1 MRTESLTADAV
12 SVRAIGETMPL
23 ERFSMLYVT
32 REKFPGYRVDLTELY
47 SAGLAGRGHRIDW
60 VMQSSEAGPARIE
73 RLGPGERVFVGAAGA
88 GTGVLAKALNLV
100 RGLMQDMS
108 VWRLARA
115 GRYDFIQVRDKHV
128 AGLIGLWAART
139 RKIPFFFWMSF
150 PFADADLYRVSEF
163 KDDYPLSYR
172 IFCKI
177 RGHLTGWLLYRV
189 ILPRAD
195 HIFVQSERMQ
205 RDVAAHG
212 IAPAKMTPVP
222 MGISL
227 AGVRDAR
234 IDAAQ
239 DPRLRGRWPVVYVG
253 TLKRMRRLDFLIEA
267 FRLVHER
274 EPRAILIM
282 VGDAAPEEMQ
292 FLHAEVQKRDL
303 AEHVV
308 FTGLLPRDEAWAYI
322 RAARVCVSPF
332 RPSPILDSTSPTK
345 VVEYLALGQPVVAND
360 HPDQAKVL
368 AESGA
373 GLAVPYEPEAFAHA
387 IIELLH
393 DEKRAQAMGRRGQD
407 YVARYRSYEYLTGC
421 LEQKYRELL
430 GQRGASALAEESAI

>member
-1 MRTESLTADAV
+1 
-12 SVRAIGETMPL
+12 MPL
-23 ERFSMLYVT
+23 GRFSMLYVT
-32 REKFPGYRVDLTELY
+32 REKFPGYRVDLTELF
-47 SAGLAGRGHRIDW
+47 SAGLVGRGHRIDW
-60 VMQSSEAGPARIE
+60 VMQSAEASPARIE
-73 RLGPGERVFVGAAGA
+73 RLGPRERVFVGAAGA
-88 GTGVLAKALNLV
+88 DAGVLAKALNLV
-100 RGLMQDMS
+100 RGLMQDMCI
-108 VWRLARA
+108 WRLARA
-115 GRYDFIQVRDKHV
+115 AHYDCIQVRDKHV
-128 AGLIGLWAART
+128 AGLVGLWVAHVC
-139 RKIPFFFWMSF
+139 KIPFFFWMSF

-163 KDDYPLSYR
+163 KDAYPLSYR

-189 ILPRAD
+189 ILPRTD

-205 RDVAAHG
+205 QDVAARG
-212 IAPAKMTPVP
+212 IALAKMTPVP
-222 MGISL
+222 MGILL
-227 AGVRDAR
+227 AGIRDTPIEAV
-234 IDAAQ
+234 Q
-239 DPRLRGRWPVVYVG
+239 DPRLHGRWPVVYVG
-253 TLKRMRRLDFLIEA
+253 TLKRMRRLDFLIEV

-292 FLHAEVQKRDL
+292 FLHAEVQRRDL
-303 AEHVV
+303 VEHVV

-345 VVEYLALGQPVVAND
+345 VVEYLALGRPVVAND

-373 GLAVPYEPEAFAHA
+373 GIAVPYEPEAFARA

-393 DEKRAQAMGRRGQD
+393 DEKRARTMGRRGQD
-407 YVARYRSYEYLTGC
+407 YVARHRSYEYLTTC

-430 GQRGASALAEESAI
+430 GQRGASALVRESAL

>member
-1 MRTESLTADAV
+1 
-12 SVRAIGETMPL
+12 MPID
-23 ERFSMLYVT
+23 RFSMLYAT
-32 REKFPGYRVDLTELY
+32 REKFPGYRVDLTELF
-47 SAGLAGRGHRIDW
+47 SVGLAGRGHCIDW
-60 VMQSSEAGPARIE
+60 VMQSSTAGPARIE
-73 RLGPGERVFVGAAGA
+73 RLGPRERVFVGGAGA
-88 GTGVLAKALNLV
+88 GAGVLAKALDLV
-100 RGLMQDMS
+100 RGLIQDLS
-108 VWRLARA
+108 LWRL
-115 GRYDFIQVRDKHV
+115 GRTGHYDCIQVRDKHV
-128 AGLIGLWAART
+128 AALIGLWVARA

-163 KDDYPLSYR
+163 KDAYPLSYR

-195 HIFVQSERMQ
+195 HIFVQSERMKQ
-205 RDVAAHG
+205 DVAARG
-212 IAPAKMTPVP
+212 IAQEKMTPVP

-227 AGVRDAR
+227 AGIQAAR
-234 IDAAQ
+234 INAAQ
-239 DPRLRGRWPVVYVG
+239 DPRLHGRWPVVYVG

-274 EPRAILIM
+274 EPRAILIL

-292 FLHAEVQKRDL
+292 FLHAEVQQRNL

-308 FTGLLPRDEAWAYI
+308 FTGLLPREEAWAYI

-345 VVEYLALGQPVVAND
+345 VVEYLALGKPVVAND
-360 HPDQAKVL
+360 HPDQAQVL

-373 GLAVPYEPEAFAHA
+373 GIAVRYEPEAFARA

-393 DEKRAQAMGRRGQD
+393 DEKRARGMGKRGQD
-407 YVARYRSYEYLTGC
+407 YVARHRSYEYLSGL
-421 LEQKYRELL
+421 LEQKYCELL
-430 GQRGASALAEESAI
+430 GQRAASALARESAI